1 MRLTLLGTAGWMPT
15 ESRETT
21 CFAAREGDALFIF
34 DAGTGLRRLADPAHA
49 ALVEEVREIHMF
61 LTHYHLDHV
70 CGLAYLSGVLPDRV
84 VTVHA
89 PDATFTGTDP
99 EAALSGLL
107 RRPYNPHDWDDL
119 TTNLRVQAIGAS
131 ATIAGHEVQVR
142 RQAHSDAS
150 VAYRVDDAF
159 VFATDTRADPA
170 TAVFADGCDL
180 LLHEAW
186 YMAADV
192 EGGDL
197 PPGYASHSKVEDV
210 ATLAGEAHVRRL
222 VLIHLNPLR
231 DEAYYL
237 RLEAAGQRIFSS
249 TEVLPDGEVLAKHVD
264 PA

>member
-1 MRLTLLGTAGWMPT
+1 MPT
-15 ESRETT
+15 ENRETT
-21 CFAAREGDALFIF
+21 CFAVREDDVLFIF
-34 DAGTGLRRLADPAHA
+34 DAGTGLRRLADPANA
-49 ALVEEVREIHMF
+49 ALVEGVREIHMF

-70 CGLAYLSGVLPDRV
+70 CGLAYLSGVLPGRV

-89 PDATFTGTDP
+89 PDAVFTGTDP

-119 TTNLRVQAIGAS
+119 TANLHVRAIGAR

-170 TAVFADGCDL
+170 TALFAGGCDL

-186 YMAADV
+186 YMAADAA
-192 EGGDL
+192 GGHL
-197 PPGYASHSKVEDV
+197 PPGYTSHSKVEDV
-210 ATLAGEAHVRRL
+210 ATLAGDAHVRRL

-231 DEAYYL
+231 DETYYL
-237 RLEAAGQRIFSS
+237 RLEAAGRSIFSS
-249 TEVLPDGEVLAKHVD
+249 TEVLPDGEVLAADADH
-264 PA
+264 A